1 MLGICSRTLSCISP
15 AKVGMVKPWNLV
27 TFSHWLK
34 PITTVGG
41 KDIPQQDRLPR
52 QPVPSLKQTCE
63 RYLKIL
69 EPIVGRDELNDTKK
83 VVTEFLKEGGVGEK
97 LQEGLEKKARDTEN
111 WLTDYYIQNGYLT
124 ARQPAAIQKNPVQVC
139 PRKIFS
145 DKREQIRFAA
155 EFIVAL
161 LDLKTTIDNE
171 KLPVDYMRGKP
182 LCMKQYEYLMSSC
195 CPPGLKTDTL
205 VFYGKSSTPPKHITV
220 VHNCQFFVLDVYNS
234 DEMPLTV
241 DQLCVQLEK
250 ICNSSSLTNMEPV
263 GILTSQHRDIWGKT
277 YSNLMKDKTNK
288 ESLSAVESSIFT
300 VCLDR
305 AMPPVPDDMYCN
317 SVIHHILHGGGSQYN
332 SGNRWF
338 DKGIQVIV
346 AEDGSCGLNCLHASV
361 DGLVIN
367 KFIGYAMENMKKLR
381 TTQSSMEA
389 LPLPNPQKLQFNI
402 TPEIKKD
409 IEDAKQHIDI
419 LIQNLNVACT
429 TFEHFG
435 KNAIKAYKMS
445 PDGFVQMALQL
456 AYYRMH
462 QQCSIQLESA
472 TLRMFRL
479 GRLAAMNS
487 TSTASVAF
495 VKAFDDPKTKISEK
509 ADLLR
514 KAITAHSSFTD
525 MARSGQNINEHLMGL
540 HMQAVEKKIPLSEKI
555 WPGKAYNLDILAT
568 QVTYMN
574 GFFGTVGPEKA
585 GQYHF
590 TYHIKDDDINL
601 IMTYLH
607 SNTNK
612 GDNAAQLNQA
622 LVDTLLD
629 MKTML
634 DLHTVDTKTNV
645 KQ

>member
-1 MLGICSRTLSCISP
+1 MLGLFSRTL
-15 AKVGMVKPWNLV
+15 AKARTVKPTNMM

-34 PITTVGG
+34 PGTQVGCRG
-41 KDIPQQDRLPR
+41 IHQQDGLPR
-52 QPVPSLKQTCE
+52 LPVPSLKQTCE

-69 EPIVGRDELNDTKK
+69 EPIMGMDELNDTKK
-83 VVTEFLKEGGVGEK
+83 VVTEFLKEGGVGDK

-111 WLTDYYIQNGYLT
+111 WLTDDYVQNDYLNV
-124 ARQPAAIQKNPVQVC
+124 REPAVIHRNPVQVC
-139 PRKIFS
+139 PRKIFR

-161 LDLKTTIDNE
+161 LNLKTTIDNE
-171 KLPVDYMRGKP
+171 ELPVDYMRGKP
-182 LCMKQYEYLMSSC
+182 LCMKQYEKVMSSC

-205 VFYGKSSTPPKHITV
+205 VFYGKSSNPPKHITV

-241 DQLCVQLEK
+241 DQFCVQLEK

-305 AMPPVPDDMYCN
+305 AMPPVSDDMYCN

-346 AEDGSCGLNCLHASV
+346 AEDGSCGVNFMHTNM
-361 DGLVIN
+361 DGEVSN
-367 KFIGYAMENMKKLR
+367 RFIGYAMEYMKKLQ

-389 LPLPNPQKLQFNI
+389 LPNPQKLHFNI

-419 LIQNLNVACT
+419 LIQNLNVTYT

-435 KNAIKAYKMS
+435 KNAMKAYKMS
-445 PDGFVQMALQL
+445 PDGFVQMAVQL

-462 QQCSIQLESA
+462 QQCSIQLEYA

-479 GRLAAMNS
+479 GRLATINS

-495 VKAFDDPKTKISEK
+495 VKAFDDPKTK
-509 ADLLR
+509 
-514 KAITAHSSFTD
+514 
-525 MARSGQNINEHLMGL
+525 
-540 HMQAVEKKIPLSEKI
+540 V
-555 WPGKAYNLDILAT
+555 
-568 QVTYMN
+568 
-574 GFFGTVGPEKA
+574 
-585 GQYHF
+585 
-590 TYHIKDDDINL
+590 
-601 IMTYLH
+601 
-607 SNTNK
+607 
-612 GDNAAQLNQA
+612 
-622 LVDTLLD
+622 
-629 MKTML
+629 
-634 DLHTVDTKTNV
+634 
-645 KQ
+645 